1 MGCTSRPPPNK
12 RRCCINTPRTRRA
25 KHCAN
30 DSSLELSLENKNK
43 KKKGQDAQKR
53 SRYLEPLTGMSRRS
67 SIHQRRGEAGVSSP
81 RRNSMLWT
89 TQLHFFLSFFFIIAC
104 SLSLFVLLFILS
116 FFYSLDFFF
125 SLSFFSYWS
134 IRLLVC
140 ICFVLSLIL
149 LSFSSLVISSILLF
163 LHSLASSLYYFILIS
178 SLSFSFPLIR

>member
-12 RRCCINTPRTRRA
+12 RCCCINTPRTRRA

-81 RRNSMLWT
+81 RRNSMHFRMLWT
-89 TQLHFFLSFFFIIAC
+89 TQLHFFLSFF
-104 SLSLFVLLFILS
+104 SLSLALFRSLFCFLFCLS
-116 FFYSLDFFF
+116 FIHLIFF
-125 SLSFFSYWS
+125 SLS
-134 IRLLVC
+134 
-140 ICFVLSLIL
+140 LSSHIG
-149 LSFSSLVISSILLF
+149 LF
-163 LHSLASSLYYFILIS
+163 DC
-178 SLSFSFPLIR
+178 